1 LELGPLLFLIYINDI
16 TQDLQYDSF
25 LYADDTSLLE
35 VVEDIDISA
44 ERLNNDL
51 QCINEWIRDWHVT
64 INPGKTKSV
73 TFSAKMFKPAHP
85 TLYFANEPI
94 EIVSNHKHLGVTL
107 SSNLSWRA
115 HILNIYEKA

>member
-1 LELGPLLFLIYINDI
+1 MEENKGLIDGQSSDWNEIEAGVPQSSVLGPLLFLIYINDI
-16 TQDLQYDSF
+16 TEDLQCDSF

-35 VVEDIDISA
+35 VVEDIYISA

-51 QCINEWIRDWHVT
+51 QCINEWTHDWHVT

-85 TLYFANEPI
+85 D
-94 EIVSNHKHLGVTL
+94 
-107 SSNLSWRA
+107 
-115 HILNIYEKA
+115 